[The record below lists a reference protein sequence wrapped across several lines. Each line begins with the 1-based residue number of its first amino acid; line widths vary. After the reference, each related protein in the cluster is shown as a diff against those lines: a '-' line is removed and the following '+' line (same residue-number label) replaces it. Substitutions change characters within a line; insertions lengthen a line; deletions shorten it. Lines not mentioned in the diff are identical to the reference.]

1 MKPNLHRIVR
11 RKLAGISFVE
21 MDSPLKYSTNARRL
35 ALCDSK
41 YDDDPTTEKYFDEGD
56 PCVVAFLDWTEYG
69 GDSIHLYYMNTRD
82 DARRQRYATAL
93 IEEFYRRHADKVKPS
108 TVKGGYTYPG
118 GTMHWGKLMH
128 KGTEKLFRKMD
139 KKYPD
144 IYHKGKF
151 GWAG

>member
-69 GDSIHLYYMNTRD
+69 GDSIHLYYMNTRN
-82 DARRQRYATAL
+82 DARRQRYATTL
-93 IEEFYRRHADKVKPS
+93 IEEFYRRHADAQHATRCAHRRVFPRGS
-108 TVKGGYTYPG
+108 RWREPFWRSRHVFHLVRSH
-118 GTMHWGKLMH
+118 GTTQDNSMYL
-128 KGTEKLFRKMD
+128 
-139 KKYPD
+139 
-144 IYHKGKF
+144 
-151 GWAG
+151 